1 MDIAHRL
8 SMGNVAMSLKMVAG
22 ANRVCIWKPKNQA
35 IRVSQASVISWI
47 ERKNEFFRES
57 MEKALC
63 LTLAQAEWHI
73 KELVR
78 KGVIKRTSKK
88 APKKAGIS
96 KQQVIYRYI
105 K

>member
-1 MDIAHRL
+1 
-8 SMGNVAMSLKMVAG
+8 MVAG
-22 ANRVCIWKPKNQA
+22 ANRICSWKPKNQA
-35 IRVSQASVISWI
+35 IRVSSARVISWI
-47 ERKNEFFRES
+47 SQKNEFSRGA

-88 APKKAGIS
+88 APKKIGIS

-105 K
+105 NRQK